1 MPIYKGG
8 LEKSVE
14 LAIFPTRMAAALNAI
29 RKRDRIKMKDLAK
42 RVGISNTH
50 MTKIMRGQANISLS
64 LLYCFCKELNVPVTD
79 LIGKW
84 ADDSVEIPE
93 SAKEGGP
100 GDAGRDDYDAVL
112 Y

>member
-1 MPIYKGG
+1 MPIYKGQ

-14 LAIFPTRMAAALNAI
+14 QAVFATRMAAALNAM

-50 MTKIMRGQANISLS
+50 MTKIMRGRANISLS

-84 ADDSVEIPE
+84 ADSSIEIPQ
-93 SAKEGGP
+93 SSNDGGS
-100 GDAGRDDYDAVL
+100 GETGRDDYDALL

>member
-1 MPIYKGG
+1 MPIYKGQ

-14 LAIFPTRMAAALNAI
+14 LAIFATRMAAALKAM
-29 RKRDRIKMKDLAK
+29 RKRDRIKMKDLAR
-42 RVGISNTH
+42 RVGISSTH

-64 LLYCFCKELNVPVTD
+64 LLYCFCKELDVPVTD

-84 ADDSVEIPE
+84 ADGSIEIPQ
-93 SAKEGGP
+93 SVKE
-100 GDAGRDDYDAVL
+100 DDRRDSGRKDYDPVL

>member
-1 MPIYKGG
+1 MPIYKGQ

-14 LAIFPTRMAAALNAI
+14 LAIFATRMAAALKAM
-29 RKRDRIKMKDLAK
+29 RKRDRIKMKDLAS
-42 RVGISNTH
+42 RVGISSTH

-64 LLYCFCKELNVPVTD
+64 LLYCFCKELDVPVTD

-84 ADDSVEIPE
+84 ADASIEIPG
-93 SAKEGGP
+93 SAKE
-100 GDAGRDDYDAVL
+100 DDLGNTGKDNYDPVL

>member
-14 LAIFPTRMAAALNAI
+14 SAIFPTRMAAALNAI
-29 RKRDRIKMKDLAK
+29 RKRDRIKLKDLAE

-64 LLYCFCKELNVPVTD
+64 LLYCFCKELNVPVTA

-84 ADDSVEIPE
+84 ADGSIGIPE
-93 SAKEGGP
+93 SSKLGDPGETGG
-100 GDAGRDDYDAVL
+100 DDYEAVL